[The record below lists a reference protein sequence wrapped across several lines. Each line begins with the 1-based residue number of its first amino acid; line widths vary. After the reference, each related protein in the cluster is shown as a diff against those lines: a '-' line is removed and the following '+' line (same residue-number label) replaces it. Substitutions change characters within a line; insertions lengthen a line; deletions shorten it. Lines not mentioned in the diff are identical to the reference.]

1 MSFKTMLQEMKEEFG
16 NISSRWIVDDDT
28 CVETDDDLKL
38 RCWAS
43 MPQELLTDILMRIEA
58 SESNW
63 PARKSVV
70 SCAAVCRN
78 WRMIVKEI
86 VKCPEVSGSLT
97 FPSSL
102 KQPGSVGSLTQCFI
116 KRNRNAQTY
125 NLYLNLTEA
134 SNDDGKFLFA
144 AKRFRR
150 TICTDYIISL
160 NADDISK
167 GSSGYV
173 GKLRSN
179 FLGTKFRVYD
189 AQPTNA
195 ATLATK
201 CHSSRM
207 GSVKRVSPK
216 IPAGNYPISNI
227 SYEVNNP
234 GTRYRGPRQMRCVM
248 NSIPANAVEPRVGPT
263 QTDFHLSDADSF
275 SSLSLSRSK
284 SAHVSDS
291 HLGSLV
297 LKNKNPRWHQQLQ
310 CWCLN
315 FNGRVTVAS
324 VKNFQ
329 LVASLENENG
339 TKEHEKIVLQ
349 FGKIGK
355 DVFTM
360 DYQYPISAF
369 EAFAICLSSFDTK
382 ITCE

>member
-1 MSFKTMLQEMKEEFG
+1 MIDEMKVEIGITGFG
-16 NISSRWIVDDDT
+16 SKL
-28 CVETDDDLKL
+28 DDDLKSD
-38 RCWAS
+38 CWAN
-43 MPQELLTDILMRIEA
+43 MPPELLTDILMRIEA
-58 SESNW
+58 SESDW
-63 PARKSVV
+63 PDRKSVV
-70 SCAAVCRN
+70 CCAAVCRS
-78 WRMIVKEI
+78 WRKNMKEI
-86 VKCPEVSGSLT
+86 VKCPEVSGCLT

-116 KRNRNAQTY
+116 KRNRNTQTY
-125 NLYLNLTEA
+125 TLYLNLTEA
-134 SNDDGKFLFA
+134 SNDEGKFLFA

-150 TICTDYIISL
+150 TTCTDYIISL

-189 AQPTNA
+189 ARPTNA
-195 ATLATK
+195 ALLATK
-201 CHSSRM
+201 CHSSRL
-207 GSVKRVSPK
+207 GSIKRVSPK

-234 GTRYRGPRQMRCVM
+234 GTRGPRQMRCVM
-248 NSIPANAVEPRVGPT
+248 NAIPANAIEPRVGPT
-263 QTDFHLSDADSF
+263 PTDFHVDS
-275 SSLSLSRSK
+275 SSSSSSSSSSRSLSGSK
-284 SAHVSDS
+284 SAHVSDAQ
-291 HLGSLV
+291 LGALV

-329 LVASLENENG
+329 LVACLEDENG
-339 TKEHEKIVLQ
+339 SKEHEKIVLE